1 MILDKHHL
9 PSYTHIYECFSE
21 WVHDRFRFGH
31 FMTTLQDVDHD
42 VEKEESSMQQDLLL
56 SAGKYLSEGASIANG
71 STVVDISIPPP
82 FFKLI
87 SLSLSCSPLS
97 KTPKY
102 VIF

>member
-42 VEKEESSMQQDLLL
+42 VETEESSMQQDLLL
-56 SAGKYLSEGASIANG
+56 SAGKYFKRRSEHRVMEA
-71 STVVDISIPPP
+71 
-82 FFKLI
+82 L
-87 SLSLSCSPLS
+87 
-97 KTPKY
+97 
-102 VIF
+102 

>member
-56 SAGKYLSEGASIANG
+56 SAGKYLSEGASNANG
-71 STVVDISIPPP
+71 A
-82 FFKLI
+82 L
-87 SLSLSCSPLS
+87 
-97 KTPKY
+97 
-102 VIF
+102 